1 MIDAAPFRPWLF
13 GGRSQVMKG
22 ALGRL
27 RLLAARTLDSAG
39 RRIAPGTGSQR
50 EALMHRIAVLEH
62 ECAELERASTAATAA
77 NEAKSRFLASA
88 SHEIRSPLNS
98 IYGYAQLLELNDG
111 RGALQAARI
120 IRRSSEHLASLVE
133 GLLDLSHVE
142 SGALRLQREAIR
154 FPALLEQVV
163 DMFEPQAEAKELHF
177 RLECPAKLPE
187 FVRGD
192 QKRLRQVLINLVSNA
207 IKFTD
212 RGEVTLMVLYR
223 NDLATFEVAD
233 TGIGIGPDD
242 IDHIFDPFH
251 SRSEELA
258 TPRPGIGLGL
268 SITRALVQVMGG
280 EIRVESQLGEGS
292 RFTVRLMLS
301 QPQSH
306 PADTTPTTVITGY
319 SGRRRTI
326 LVVDDDEAQRSLL
339 AGLLEPLGFNVLTAG
354 DAESAV
360 AIAGETV
367 PDLVLLDIAMPGRT
381 GWDVADAL
389 RQAHGTTIRI
399 VMLSANAHEQSP
411 GGDGSMPNDMF
422 LLKPFEF
429 STLLDV
435 ISAQLWI
442 EWTGSGPAAGRH
454 AAPADAAAKP
464 ALPAVT
470 RPHFAEI
477 ERLVRTGHVRG
488 IESQIDAIASH
499 PAALPVAE
507 EMRACL
513 DAFDLKALAAIARTS
528 QNDAV

>member
-1 MIDAAPFRPWLF
+1 MIGAASSPQCLASERPLTM
-13 GGRSQVMKG
+13 RN
-22 ALGRL
+22 ALR
-27 RLLAARTLDSAG
+27 RLLTLLSPTLG
-39 RRIAPGTGSQR
+39 GSGHSRSEREVLLQRIAR
-50 EALMHRIAVLEH
+50 LE
-62 ECAELERASTAATAA
+62 EERAGIERAKTAAVAA

-98 IYGYAQLLELNDG
+98 IYGYAQLLERNEG
-111 RGALQAARI
+111 RNALHAARI
-120 IRRSSEHLASLVE
+120 IRRSSEHLTSLVE

-142 SGALRLQREAIR
+142 SGAVRLQREAIR

-163 DMFEPQAEAKELHF
+163 DMFEPQAEAKGLNF
-177 RLECPAKLPE
+177 RLDCPIALPE

-212 RGEVTLMVLYR
+212 SGGVTLTASYR
-223 NDLATFEVAD
+223 NDIATFEVAD
-233 TGIGIGPDD
+233 TGIGIAPED
-242 IDHIFDPFH
+242 IDQIFDPFH
-251 SRSEELA
+251 SRSDTLA

-280 EIRVESQLGEGS
+280 EIRVESEPGAGS

-326 LVVDDDEAQRSLL
+326 LVVDDDQAQRSLL
-339 AGLLEPLGFNVLTAG
+339 ASLLEPLGFSVLMASDG
-354 DAESAV
+354 DTAV
-360 AIAGETV
+360 AVAGENV
-367 PDLVLLDIAMPGRT
+367 PDLVLLDIAMPGRS
-381 GWDVADAL
+381 GWEVADAL
-389 RQAHGTTIRI
+389 RRAHGTSMRI
-399 VMLSANAHEQSP
+399 VMLSANAHDLN
-411 GGDGSMPNDMF
+411 GGDGDMASDMF
-422 LLKPFEF
+422 LLKPIEF

-442 EWTGSGPAAGRH
+442 EWTGPGPRAGGAH
-454 AAPADAAAKP
+454 PQSPAAKP
-464 ALPAVT
+464 RLPART
-470 RPHFAEI
+470 RPCFAEI
-477 ERLVRTGHVRG
+477 ERLVRTGQVRG
-488 IESQIDAIASH
+488 IESQIDAIAASG

-513 DAFDLKALAAIARTS
+513 DAFDLKALADIARTS

>member
-1 MIDAAPFRPWLF
+1 MNGAAPSPQCL
-13 GGRSQVMKG
+13 SSDPPPAMKN
-22 ALGRL
+22 ALGQMVM
-27 RLLAARTLDSAG
+27 RLLQALGGTGRLVAQRDALIERIAKLEAERSDIERARTA
-39 RRIAPGTGSQR
+39 
-50 EALMHRIAVLEH
+50 AV
-62 ECAELERASTAATAA
+62 AA

-98 IYGYAQLLELNDG
+98 IYGYAQLLERNEG
-111 RGALQAARI
+111 RNALHAARI
-120 IRRSSEHLASLVE
+120 IRRSSEHLTSLVE

-142 SGALRLQREAIR
+142 SGAVRLQREAIR

-163 DMFEPQAEAKELHF
+163 DMFEPQAQSKGLTF
-177 RLECPAKLPE
+177 QLDCPTTLPD

-212 RGEVTLMVLYR
+212 SGEVTLKVLYR
-223 NDLATFEVAD
+223 NDLATFVVAD
-233 TGIGIGPDD
+233 TGIGIAPED
-242 IDHIFDPFH
+242 IDQIFDPFH
-251 SRSEELA
+251 SRSDTLA
-258 TPRPGIGLGL
+258 ATRPGIGLGL

-280 EIRVESQLGEGS
+280 EIRVESKPGAGS
-292 RFTVRLMLS
+292 RFTVRMMLS

-306 PADTTPTTVITGY
+306 PADITPPVAITGY
-319 SGRRRTI
+319 SGRRRAI

-339 AGLLEPLGFNVLTAG
+339 ASLLEPLGFNVLMAA
-354 DAESAV
+354 DADAAI
-360 AIAGETV
+360 AIAGDSV
-367 PDLVLLDIAMPGRT
+367 PDLVLLDIAMPEGS
-381 GWDVADAL
+381 GWEVADVL
-389 RQAHGTTIRI
+389 RRAHGATIRI
-399 VMLSANAHEQSP
+399 VMLSANAHDQNR
-411 GGDGSMPNDMF
+411 GDGGVANDMF

-442 EWTGSGPAAGRH
+442 EWTGPGMKTGGSAPAAITAG
-454 AAPADAAAKP
+454 KP
-464 ALPAVT
+464 RLPAAT
-470 RPHFAEI
+470 RPCFAEI
-477 ERLVRTGHVRG
+477 ERLVRSGHVRG
-488 IESQIDAIASH
+488 IESQIYAIAASG

>member
-1 MIDAAPFRPWLF
+1 MTGAALSPQRLSSD
-13 GGRSQVMKG
+13 RSRAMKHALARLLTRMSQ
-22 ALGRL
+22 ALGSPDRI
-27 RLLAARTLDSAG
+27 AAEREALK
-39 RRIAPGTGSQR
+39 RRIAQ
-50 EALMHRIAVLEH
+50 LED
-62 ECAELERASTAATAA
+62 ERAEIERAKTAAVAA
-77 NEAKSRFLASA
+77 NDAKSRFLASA

-98 IYGYAQLLELNDG
+98 IYGYAQLLERNEG
-111 RGALQAARI
+111 RNALHAARI
-120 IRRSSEHLASLVE
+120 IRRSSEHLTSLVE

-142 SGALRLQREAIR
+142 SGAVRIQREAIR
-154 FPALLEQVV
+154 FPALLEQVI
-163 DMFEPQAEAKELHF
+163 DMFEPQAEAKGLNF
-177 RLECPAKLPE
+177 RLDCPTVLPE

-212 RGEVTLMVLYR
+212 SGEVTLTVSYR
-223 NDLATFEVAD
+223 NDIATFEVAD
-233 TGIGIGPDD
+233 TGIGIAPGD

-251 SRSEELA
+251 SRSESLP

-280 EIRVESQLGEGS
+280 EIRVESEPGAGS

-306 PADTTPTTVITGY
+306 SADTTPTTVITGY

-339 AGLLEPLGFNVLTAG
+339 ASLLEPLGFNVLMASDADTAI
-354 DAESAV
+354 
-360 AIAGETV
+360 AIAGDSV
-367 PDLVLLDIAMPGRT
+367 PDLVLLDIAMPGGS
-381 GWDVADAL
+381 GWDVTDAL
-389 RQAHGTTIRI
+389 RRAHGTTMSI
-399 VMLSANAHEQSP
+399 VMLSANAHDQNP
-411 GGDGSMPNDMF
+411 GGDGSEANDMF

-442 EWTGSGPAAGRH
+442 EWTGSGLRTIGGGSAEGP
-454 AAPADAAAKP
+454 AAKP
-464 ALPAVT
+464 RLPALT

-477 ERLVRTGHVRG
+477 ERLVRSGNVRG
-488 IESQIDAIASH
+488 IESQIDAIAASD
-499 PAALPVAE
+499 PAAMPVAE